1 MAMTFE
7 ENSKGFWTK
16 IWLAPKVVEFRFGI
30 QRAFLDSCERLH
42 KIARFL
48 LWMPLNQR
56 QRQCRF
62 LL

>member
-16 IWLAPKVVEFRFGI
+16 IWLAPKVVAI
-30 QRAFLDSCERLH
+30 QRAFLDFCERLH
-42 KIARFL
+42 KIAHFL